1 MTNEPAGA
9 SDAELVAQSPD
20 AIIFADLDGVIR
32 TWNAAA
38 ERIFGFAPD
47 AAIGQSLDIIIPEKF
62 REQHWTGYARALAA
76 GDTKYRGQ
84 ALATRSMRANGPE
97 FYVEL
102 SFAIVH
108 SGGAVV
114 GAMATARDITE
125 RFERDRASRRR
136 LRELEAQVEGA
147 GTG

>member
-47 AAIGQSLDIIIPEKF
+47 AHSFTSVVISASTHTSFVVAVI
-62 REQHWTGYARALAA
+62 
-76 GDTKYRGQ
+76 TKVP
-84 ALATRSMRANGPE
+84 ANSCGC
-97 FYVEL
+97 
-102 SFAIVH
+102 I
-108 SGGAVV
+108 
-114 GAMATARDITE
+114 
-125 RFERDRASRRR
+125 
-136 LRELEAQVEGA
+136 
-147 GTG
+147 